1 MTHARVGDQLHTLEA
16 VQALPA
22 GAVIVW
28 HERDTSDTRAGV
40 ICRSLDRD
48 GRIYSEL
55 EHTAPP
61 HWIRGLDNGEV
72 LHTQI
77 LQLPATLVHLPR
89 QTLSR
94 TIDPAALVSE
104 SQAPSSQRRPPVTD
118 SDNDNEERMIHHNR
132 RLADMVMDMKESLDE
147 AAPVLQGLLPPSQD
161 LASAQVAAQH
171 NAAAAD
177 FIEKMH
183 QGLDQLAAY
192 SAQMPT
198 SKATP
203 EAK

>member
-94 TIDPAALVSE
+94 TIDPAAL
-104 SQAPSSQRRPPVTD
+104 
-118 SDNDNEERMIHHNR
+118 
-132 RLADMVMDMKESLDE
+132 
-147 AAPVLQGLLPPSQD
+147 APVIYKHYPATQLWDGEPYAFHED
-161 LASAQVAAQH
+161 GAATARDRAHRAAIDILAVLT
-171 NAAAAD
+171 
-177 FIEKMH
+177 E
-183 QGLDQLAAY
+183 
-192 SAQMPT
+192 T
-198 SKATP
+198 T
-203 EAK
+203 